1 MRRNASDE
9 KPVLAVDIGGTK
21 ILLALI
27 SRSGKMLASERIP
40 TLDEHGYENVIR
52 RLNESIRE
60 FLDSQGMDK
69 TGICGIGIACA
80 GGIDTK
86 RGMVV
91 TPSPNLPDWHDIPLA
106 AMVGQEFDVPVHVVN
121 DASAAALGE
130 HCYGVGRGVKD
141 LVLLTLGTG
150 IGGGIII
157 DGRLYLGAS
166 GAAAEIGHMTVAD
179 GPPCGCG
186 NTGCL
191 ERLASGTAVEEDAIG
206 RLERGDV
213 SILLEMTGGN
223 IKEISAEMVGEAA
236 RLGDGLAQDVL
247 ARAAYY
253 LGVGCVSLVNIFNPE
268 MIVFG
273 GGMSVLGDFLLQ
285 PVCRLV
291 DERAFGISSRAVRIV
306 IAELGNEAGVYGA
319 AAYVIG
325 KTV

>member
-1 MRRNASDE
+1 MNQSVN

-27 SRSGKMLASERIP
+27 SRAGEMLARQRIP
-40 TLDEHGYENVIR
+40 TLDEHGYEKVIR
-52 RLNESIRE
+52 RLNEAIRE
-60 FLDSQGMDK
+60 FLDDQGIDEA
-69 TGICGIGIACA
+69 GICGIGIACA

-86 RGMVV
+86 RGVVV

-106 AMVGQEFDVPVHVVN
+106 KMVRREFDVPVQVVN

-130 HCYGVGRGVKD
+130 HHYGAGRGVDD

-157 DGRLYLGAS
+157 DGKLYLGAS

-186 NTGCL
+186 NVGCL
-191 ERLASGTAVEEDAIG
+191 ERLASGTAVEEDTIM

-213 SILLEMTGGN
+213 SLLLEMTCGN
-223 IKEISAEMVGEAA
+223 IREVTAKMVGEAA

-253 LGVGCVSLVNIFNPE
+253 LGVGCVNLVNIFNPE
-268 MIVFG
+268 MIIFG
-273 GGMSVLGDFLLQ
+273 GGMSALGDFLLQ
-285 PVCRLV
+285 PVRRLV
-291 DERAFGISSRAVRIV
+291 DERAFGISSRAVKIV

-319 AAYVIG
+319 AGYVMG
-325 KTV
+325 S